1 MLGTSGGNVLAGVSI
16 ITGVKQI
23 HRLVMGLLLV
33 LLTTTALSAQQGHVA
48 VRMVANTRT
57 LQAGQQGVAAVVMEV
72 PAGFHAQSHR
82 PLEATYIPTHVT
94 LKPDAN
100 ITFHEA
106 VYPDGKIEDYPKLGK
121 LSVYSGQTIIYV
133 PFEVKADAKS
143 GPIALAAEVE
153 YQVCNDSVCFPPET
167 VEVKFETSIAPAARS
182 VEPTEPELFR
192 GWDPARF
199 AAIAKP
205 VAAPPREKV
214 MILGRELGDKSYL
227 FAFAAAFLI
236 GIIFNVMPCVLP
248 VVPLKAIGFYEVSQ
262 HNRAL
267 SLAFG
272 AVFSLGLVLTFAVLG
287 LLVVVMR
294 VLNWGELFANPW
306 FLAGI
311 VVILGVMG
319 LSMFGVFTV
328 GLPVA
333 VYRFTPRHDTYAGNF
348 LFGILT
354 AILSTPC
361 TFGMFFGLLIWASG
375 QPAAIGLSLMI
386 VVGIGMAFPYFVL
399 SAFPEV
405 ARRMPRTGP
414 WAELVKQMMG
424 FLLILSAIYFARRF
438 IEGGLGENFFWWSL
452 WAIVAAAGLFL
463 IVRTVHYSHR
473 FMPRLVAI
481 VIALLMI
488 VPAGAFAYRITN
500 PPIAWK
506 PYSGELVA
514 EAKAKKRV
522 VMLEFTAAWCGNCLA
537 LESTVFHD
545 ERSVKAIKE
554 ADAVAIRVD
563 LTRKDAPGWKLLK
576 ELSPVA
582 AIPFTAVFPA
592 NEGEPIKLTG
602 VYSADDLGEALRR
615 AASKKRD

>member
-1 MLGTSGGNVLAGVSI
+1 VFPKVLALI
-16 ITGVKQI
+16 A
-23 HRLVMGLLLV
+23 LL
-33 LLTTTALSAQQGHVA
+33 AASPAWAQQVHVA
-48 VRMVANTRT
+48 VRMAANTKT
-57 LQAGQQGVAAVVMEV
+57 LQAGQQGVLAVVMDV
-72 PAGFHAQSHR
+72 GAGFHAQSHK
-82 PLEATYIPTHVT
+82 PLEESYIPTNVT
-94 LKPDAN
+94 VKPDGN
-100 ITFHEA
+100 FTFHEP
-106 VYPDGKIEDYPKLGK
+106 VYPEGKIENYPKLGK

-133 PFEVKADAKS
+133 PFEVKSDAQN
-143 GPIALAAEVE
+143 GPVTIAAEVE
-153 YQVCNDSVCFPPET
+153 YQACNDSVCFPPET
-167 VEVKFETSIAPAARS
+167 AKVSFDTAITPPARS
-182 VEPTEPELFR
+182 VEPAEPELFK

-205 VAAPPREKV
+205 VAAPPREKI
-214 MILGRELGDKSYL
+214 MILGHELRENSYVL
-227 FAFAAAFLI
+227 AFMAAFLI

-248 VVPLKAIGFYEVSQ
+248 VLPLKAIGFYEVSQ

-267 SLAFG
+267 SLGFG
-272 AVFSLGLVLTFAVLG
+272 AIFSLGLVMTFAALG
-287 LLVVVMR
+287 LFVVVLR

-311 VVILGVMG
+311 VVILAVMG

-328 GLPVA
+328 GLPTS
-333 VYRFTPRHDTYAGNF
+333 VYRFTPRHDTYLGNF

-361 TFGMFFGLLIWASG
+361 TFGMFFGLLIWASR
-375 QPAAIGLSLMI
+375 QPAAVGLSLMI
-386 VVGIGMAFPYFVL
+386 WVGVGMAFPYFVL
-399 SAFPEV
+399 SAFPEI

-424 FLLILSAIYFARRF
+424 FLLILSAVYFARRF
-438 IEGGLGENFFWWSL
+438 IEGSLGENVFWWSL

-463 IVRTVHYSHR
+463 IVRTVHFSHR

-506 PYSGELVA
+506 PYSAEAVA

-545 ERSVKAIKE
+545 ERSVKAIKD
-554 ADAVAIRVD
+554 ADAVAFRVD
-563 LTRKDAPGWKLLK
+563 LTKKDAPGWKLLK

-592 NEGEPIKLTG
+592 NGGEPMKLTG
-602 VYSADDLGEALRR
+602 VYSADDLANALTVAR
-615 AASKKRD
+615 APRP